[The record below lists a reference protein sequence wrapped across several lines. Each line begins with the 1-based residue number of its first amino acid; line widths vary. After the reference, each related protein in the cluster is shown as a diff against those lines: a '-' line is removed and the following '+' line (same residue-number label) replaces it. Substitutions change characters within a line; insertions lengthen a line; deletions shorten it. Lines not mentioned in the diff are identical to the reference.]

1 MLLGVRVRL
10 LVRKPGLVAE
20 PLHTLC
26 PLTTGGVVSYPI
38 IRSEQHI
45 KLWFKLPLK
54 SKESQEALCLLCS
67 IWNTVQQLCLTCGT
81 TWYPSAPLRT
91 SLIQQPLDFWGLSP
105 NSLACMCFINVPKVL
120 IASHFLDP
128 ISIMPSV

>member
-1 MLLGVRVRL
+1 MLLDVRVRL

-38 IRSEQHI
+38 IRSEQHM

-54 SKESQEALCLLCS
+54 SKESQEALYLLCS

-91 SLIQQPLDFWGLSP
+91 SLIQQPLDFWG
-105 NSLACMCFINVPKVL
+105 FISQLPGMHVFYQC
-120 IASHFLDP
+120 A
-128 ISIMPSV
+128 